1 MTMNNTYDMM
11 DFLKKKTKEYQE
23 KYQELMEDLY
33 LISSDNEILELQLE
47 VALEYIQTQQ
57 TDEARKVLNEIGTIR
72 YEASHG

>member
-1 MTMNNTYDMM
+1 MNNTYDMM